1 MNDEIIKLKVLAKAW
16 TFTEIS
22 NLKKTI
28 DGLCNDIY
36 SESKLSERFE
46 LIRETKINEGFVGH
60 TFEDVM
66 REAIKIKLSGEI
78 AGVIRS
84 MLNTATVD
92 FKGNKDEI
100 SERSLGGKPHKE
112 RTTNEKKSSLDER

>member
-22 NLKKTI
+22 NLKNTI
-28 DGLCNDIY
+28 DVLCNEIY
-36 SESKLSERFE
+36 SESKLSERFD
-46 LIRETKINEGFVGH
+46 LIREVKINEGFVGH

-92 FKGNKDEI
+92 FKGNKNEI
-100 SERSLGGKPHKE
+100 SEGSMGGKPHKE

>member
-22 NLKKTI
+22 NLKNTI
-28 DGLCNDIY
+28 DILCNEIY
-36 SESKLSERFE
+36 SESKLSERFD
-46 LIRETKINEGFVGH
+46 LIREVKINEGFVGH

-78 AGVIRS
+78 AGVIRN

-92 FKGNKDEI
+92 FKGNENEI

>member
-28 DGLCNDIY
+28 DSLCNDIY

-66 REAIKIKLSGEI
+66 RDAIKIKLSGEI

-92 FKGNKDEI
+92 FKGNENEI

>member
-22 NLKKTI
+22 NLKNTI

-92 FKGNKDEI
+92 FKGNKNEI
-100 SERSLGGKPHKE
+100 SERSMGGEPHKE